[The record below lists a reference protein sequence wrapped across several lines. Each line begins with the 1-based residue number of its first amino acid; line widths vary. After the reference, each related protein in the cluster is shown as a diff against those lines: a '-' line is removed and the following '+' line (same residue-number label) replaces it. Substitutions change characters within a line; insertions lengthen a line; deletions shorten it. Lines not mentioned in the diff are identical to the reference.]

1 MLRLVLIV
9 VCAIAGAIALYK
21 LYQFIKT
28 RQWDWT
34 GLAFAVAFV
43 VLAIWLR
50 DATGTGGVL
59 D

>member
-1 MLRLVLIV
+1 MIRLVLIV

-21 LYQFIKT
+21 LYQYFKT

-34 GLAFAVAFV
+34 GLAFAIAFV
-43 VLAIWLR
+43 VLAIYLR
-50 DATGTGGVL
+50 DATGTGGLL

>member
-9 VCAIAGAIALYK
+9 VCAIAGAVALYK
-21 LYQFIKT
+21 LYHYFKT

-34 GLAFAVAFV
+34 GLAFAIAFV

-50 DATGTGGVL
+50 NATGTGGVI

>member
-9 VCAIAGAIALYK
+9 VCAIAGAVALYK
-21 LYQFIKT
+21 LYQYFKT

-34 GLAFAVAFV
+34 GLGFGVAFV

-50 DATGTGGVL
+50 DSTGTGGLL